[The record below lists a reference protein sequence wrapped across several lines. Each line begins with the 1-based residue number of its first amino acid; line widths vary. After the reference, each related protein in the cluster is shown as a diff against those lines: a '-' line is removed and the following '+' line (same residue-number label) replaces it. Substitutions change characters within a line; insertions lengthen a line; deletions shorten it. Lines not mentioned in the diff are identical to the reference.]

1 MMSWLASLALVILL
15 TTQDVFG
22 EHLNVT
28 YKPESACGFVGSSV
42 NMSCSFTHPG
52 NLTIK
57 QIYWTNE
64 KYQDPPDLTGDP
76 DFSGRVIV
84 ERQQGT
90 NISNLFIK
98 QIRMLANHSRYYY
111 CSIIFTNGHKWTGD
125 PGVYLQVLAPQTPS
139 VSISPPGEILE
150 GTTVTLICNNKS
162 DLRVLSYSWFKM
174 KKFLGTG
181 HSYTIK
187 NFTTGDS
194 GEYSCKLTYDCG
206 FKYSAKECLHLFYPP
221 RNTSML
227 PAQSTVVAKG
237 NRMTLTCE
245 SDANPPVE
253 SFTWF
258 KVNESTPIGSGKQY
272 NITNTGTENGG
283 QFYCVAR
290 NKYGAGNSTAVSITV
305 EGASPGLRDRGS
317 VLSAV
322 GAVVICGL
330 VALICVVVWMRIMKR
345 KLKPEQQYSSVNVQ
359 GRHGAEDDGQYCN
372 VNLQR
377 SDQSRVN
384 EAAGGA
390 EDSGHY
396 ATIRQTA
403 AAQGEDDV
411 QYASVQFQKAMA
423 AGSSPV
429 QPEGEPSPI
438 YSSVE
443 GCQDTSVVYSGVQPR
458 GV

>member
-90 NISNLFIK
+90 NIK
-98 QIRMLANHSRYYY
+98 
-111 CSIIFTNGHKWTGD
+111 
-125 PGVYLQVLAPQTPS
+125 APQTPS